1 MQEFVNSLH
10 FGTRFLLIFMV
21 VIFLIQ
27 FLLLDSSIQGLLTF
41 CPRLIVEKFQL
52 WRLITGAFLHGGILH
67 LCMNMLSFTQLGLTF
82 ESHVGTLSYFYH
94 IIIFGLISSTFHTLI
109 AFIMYIGGDSS
120 QWSSSAVGF
129 SGILFAL
136 IVVDITISGGD
147 QRSILG
153 LFLVPSWLY
162 PWAMLLIMSL
172 LIPNVSF
179 LGHLSGIIAGYL
191 YQFNILRFVTPPIR
205 FFSSIERKCCCCCLN
220 RLGYISAEGV
230 GGGRPWA
237 VFQHAFQDDNDADN
251 ATQINHFNGQ
261 GRTLGVTPDN
271 TNIQRNNNNDV
282 NNNPFSNQQ
291 GRTIGQQQNEESE
304 NVPLE
309 NIEINLSD
317 IDKDDEKPDA

>member
-21 VIFLIQ
+21 VIYLIQ
-27 FLLLDSSIQGLLTF
+27 FLLLDSRIQGYLTF
-41 CPRLIVEKFQL
+41 CPSLIVEKGQV

-67 LCMNMLSFTQLGLTF
+67 LFMNMLTFTQLGLTF

-94 IIIFGLISSTFHTLI
+94 IIIFGLISSCFHTLI
-109 AFIMYIGGDSS
+109 AFIMYLGGDSS

-147 QRSILG
+147 ERSILG

-162 PWAMLLIMSL
+162 PWVMLLLMSL
-172 LIPNVSF
+172 LIQNVSF

-205 FFSSIERKCCCCCLN
+205 FFSAIEHKCCCCCLN

-237 VFQHAFQDDNDADN
+237 VFQHAFQDDNNDN
-251 ATQINHFNGQ
+251 DTQINHFHGQ

-271 TNIQRNNNNDV
+271 TNIQENTNEI
-282 NNNPFSNQQ
+282 NNNPFANQQ
-291 GRTIGQQQNEESE
+291 GRTVGHQNEDNE
-304 NVPLE
+304 NAPLD
-309 NIEINLSD
+309 NLEIHLSD
-317 IDKDDEKPDA
+317 IDKDDEKPNP